1 VGRLILYLKQL
12 KNFMKTTTPKKII
25 VTGGYGFI
33 GSRFVQQV
41 LQNTSYNVKIIDKM
55 TYAADK
61 SRVHP
66 SGESHF
72 RLEHSKIDICDVD
85 ANMLRGAHYIV
96 NFAAE
101 SHVDNSI
108 KDGKPFIKS
117 NVEGVLNLLDCAK
130 DLKYLKKFVQISTDE
145 VYGDMYDLR
154 GRQSADESFSIRP
167 SSYYSASKASAD
179 LLVQSAARTHG
190 IPYLITRSCNNFGPN
205 QHPEKLLPLLFECI
219 KEGKEV
225 PIYGKGFQSREW
237 IHVDDNVEI
246 ILELMFSRARNEVYN
261 IGSGYHYKNIEIV
274 NFVGHLL
281 GEKVKYKYVKDRLGH
296 DKAYRLD
303 TSKVGS
309 FLGTKIYQTLEGFLK
324 DEVKRITG
332 SSNRR

>member
-1 VGRLILYLKQL
+1 
-12 KNFMKTTTPKKII
+12 MKTTTLKKII
-25 VTGGYGFI
+25 VTGGFGFI

-41 LQNTSYNVKIIDKM
+41 LQNTSYNVKIIDKL

-61 SRVHP
+61 SRVFP
-66 SGESHF
+66 PDCPKEWRWRVENSN
-72 RLEHSKIDICDVD
+72 LDICDVD

-130 DLKYLKKFVQISTDE
+130 ELKYLKKFIQISTDE

-154 GRQSADESFSIRP
+154 GRQSADESFALRP

-179 LLVQSAARTHG
+179 LLVQSAARTYG

-225 PIYGKGFQSREW
+225 PIYGKGLQSREW
-237 IHVDDNVEI
+237 IHVDDNAEI
-246 ILELMFSRARNEVYN
+246 ILELLLSSARNEVYN

-281 GEKVKYKYVKDRLGH
+281 GEKVKYNYVKDRLGH

-303 TSKVGS
+303 TSKVDS

-332 SSNRR
+332 SSNRG